1 MSQVNKKNK
10 FEIIS
15 TNETFRGKSHGEWF
29 KSYMSWVMGE
39 SPDVYS
45 RDNVFYMRGSA
56 RGELY
61 SGTAGK
67 PINSATSLTDK
78 NVILDKT
85 GAYGYTISMDTAVM
99 FSPLFSYFANN
110 LGYKGKDLASLDEI
124 HNAAVSEMDNSPVM
138 FVNIYHESNPNQK
151 LDLFEKGK
159 DLKSQMVESP
169 AFDLLIPENSLLADK
184 FDVPLIR
191 GQVYYNLIIIGVF
204 LIIRFTTP
212 GKYQI
217 DFGGIG
223 DNSYST
229 RSVYDLEVKDE
240 TFTRLTDISKDVP
253 KLPPPKSPY
262 FF

>member
-1 MSQVNKKNK
+1 MSQVNKKDK
-10 FEIIS
+10 IEIIS
-15 TNETFRGKSHGEWF
+15 PRETFRGKSHGEWF
-29 KSYMSWVMGE
+29 KSYMNWVMGE

-56 RGELY
+56 RGQLY
-61 SGTAGK
+61 SGTGDT
-67 PINSATSLTDK
+67 PIHSATSLSDES
-78 NVILDKT
+78 VILKKT
-85 GAYGYTISMDTAVM
+85 GAYGYTISKDTAVM

-110 LGYKGKDLASLDEI
+110 LGYKGRDLASLDEI

-138 FVNIYHESNPNQK
+138 FVNIYDESGSKQK
-151 LDLFEKGK
+151 LELFEKGK
-159 DLKSQMVESP
+159 DLKSHMVESP

-184 FDVPLIR
+184 FDVPLTR
-191 GQVYYNLIIIGVF
+191 GQVYYNVIIIGVF

-229 RSVYDLEVKDE
+229 RSVYDIEVKDE
-240 TFTRLTDISKDVP
+240 TFTRLIDISKDVP
-253 KLPPPKSPY
+253 KLASKSPY